1 MGSFSQNVWKQLK
14 NKTADDLITALLK
27 DGFKLADIVR
37 TERIYRHPDGRKV
50 SIHYH
55 KGSQTYGPSLL
66 KALLEDTQ
74 WSETDMRRLGL
85 VK

>member
-1 MGSFSQNVWKQLK
+1 MGSYQKHIWEQLK
-14 NKTADDLITALLK
+14 NKTADDLISALLK
-27 DGFKLADIVR
+27 DGFLPDEEFR

-55 KGSQTYGPSLL
+55 KGSQTYGAKLMKGLL
-66 KALLEDTQ
+66 DVTKWTEKK
-74 WSETDMRRLGL
+74 MRQLKL

>member
-14 NKTADDLITALLK
+14 NKTADDLISALLK
-27 DGFKLADIVR
+27 DGFKLADTVR
-37 TERIYRHPDGRKV
+37 AERIYRHPDRRKV

>member
-14 NKTADDLITALLK
+14 NKTADDLISALLK
-27 DGFKLADIVR
+27 DGFKLADRVR

-55 KGSQTYGPSLL
+55 KGSQTYGSSLL